1 MTTHMSRCGWHD
13 IKDLF
18 VEPDFDPFDE
28 HAIERPG
35 LELIANFVE
44 ARSLLRRVHVSLF
57 VPPDQGGDDM
67 RAKVES
73 AIASY
78 VARRVEWGQNKI
90 RSSRN
95 YGLRGLLYA
104 IVTVVVSLAVYA
116 AVLQT
121 GNQVA
126 SAVAEALF
134 IIVSWVAVWDAVESL
149 IFNVLEERRMIRVWQ
164 KIAELEL
171 SIRPHPLTGA
181 APPAELLT

>member
-1 MTTHMSRCGWHD
+1 MNDDADITLWLHD
-13 IKDLF
+13 LRDLF

-28 HAIERPG
+28 HGIERPG

-44 ARSLLRRVHVSLF
+44 ARSLLRRVQVSLL

-67 RAKVES
+67 RARVEA
-73 AIASY
+73 AIARY
-78 VARRVEWGQNKI
+78 VTRRVEWGQNRI

-95 YGLRGLLYA
+95 YGLRGLVYA
-104 IVTVVVSLAVYA
+104 MVTVVVSLAVYA

-126 SAVAEALF
+126 SLVAEALF

-171 SIRPHPLTGA
+171 TIRPQPLTT
-181 APPAELLT
+181 APPTERLT